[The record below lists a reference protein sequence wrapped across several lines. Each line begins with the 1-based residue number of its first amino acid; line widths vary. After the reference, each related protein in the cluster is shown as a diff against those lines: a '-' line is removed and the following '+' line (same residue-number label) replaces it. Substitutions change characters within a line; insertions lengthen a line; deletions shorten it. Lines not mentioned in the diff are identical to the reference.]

1 QAADVPFGWRIDGA
15 HWGTQLGA
23 QVTLSS
29 PADAI
34 VSTHRPASRSVA
46 GSGDKAMTAKRIIII
61 GLLTLVAL
69 AFLAVLG
76 LAVLREAPGT
86 NSYALMADGW
96 LHGRLDV
103 VGKCFDADCAGFN
116 GQNFV
121 IFPPVPGVIALP
133 FVALF
138 GVDFHHFVPLT
149 ILAFALTGYLWFR
162 IAAAQTAGSRDLTTL
177 IVMLILF
184 ASPLFFVT
192 LRGDHVWF
200 YAQSWGFLFS
210 TAALY
215 FAMIRKN
222 AVLTGLFIGLAF
234 LSRQMTILYV
244 PFLYVML
251 LDEGTPWFRI
261 DGKAIL
267 RAARL
272 MAFPIIAV
280 AIYFAYNDLRFGSP
294 LETGYAYIFP
304 YATDHG
310 PTAGFIAHRVQDIGI
325 FSRSYLLFNF
335 IYMFIAGPHVQFTN
349 QYLTQMGG
357 FDANGAS
364 IFLVTPALLFAFLG
378 RWDRAFWF
386 GLATCAVIL
395 GLTLFYHSNGY
406 SQYSAQRYALDWL
419 PVLMIFVA
427 RGVKTELAPPLSLMM
442 VYSMGVTLSMI
453 VIGGLVTTTPL

>member
-1 QAADVPFGWRIDGA
+1 
-15 HWGTQLGA
+15 
-23 QVTLSS
+23 
-29 PADAI
+29 
-34 VSTHRPASRSVA
+34 
-46 GSGDKAMTAKRIIII
+46 MTARRVIII
-61 GLLTLVAL
+61 GLLTLAAL
-69 AFLAVLG
+69 AFVGVLG
-76 LAVLREAPGT
+76 LAILREAPGT

-103 VGKCFDADCAGFN
+103 AGKCFDSDCATFN
-116 GQNFV
+116 GLNYV

-138 GVDFHHFVPLT
+138 GVDFHHFLPLT

-162 IAAAQTAGSRDLTTL
+162 IAVAQTAGSRDITTL

-192 LRGDHVWF
+192 LRSDHVWF

-215 FAMIRKN
+215 FAIIRKN
-222 AVLTGLFIGLAF
+222 ALLTGLFIGLAF

-251 LDEGTPWFRI
+251 LDEGTPWLRI

-267 RAARL
+267 RVAKL

-280 AIYFAYNDLRFGSP
+280 AIYFAYNDMRFGSP

-304 YATDHG
+304 FAGEHRS
-310 PTAGFIAHRVQDIGI
+310 TAGFIALRVHDIGL
-325 FSRSYLLFNF
+325 FSRAYLLFNF
-335 IYMFIAGPHVQFTN
+335 IYMFIAGPHVEFANT
-349 QYLTQMGG
+349 YLTQMTG

-364 IFLVTPALLFAFLG
+364 IFLVTPALLFAFLA

-395 GLTLFYHSNGY
+395 GLTLLYHSNGY

-427 RGVKTELAPPLSLMM
+427 RGVKSEFAPPLSLMTL
-442 VYSMGVTLSMI
+442 YSMGVTLSMV
-453 VIGGLVTTTPL
+453 VIGGLVAAPPT